1 MFHMMSNFVRS
12 DPRGLFNIIDQSVSK
27 KVFVVENK
35 IPYFFAYKAQHFFNK
50 VCLIALN
57 LL

>member
-1 MFHMMSNFVRS
+1 MMSNFVRS
-12 DPRGLFNIIDQSVSK
+12 DPRGLFNIINQSVSK
-27 KVFVVENK
+27 KVFVFENK
-35 IPYFFAYKAQHFFNK
+35 IPHFFAYKAQHFFNE